1 MSYSQYPLV
10 SILVN
15 CYNSEKYI
23 LCCLYSLINQTYQN
37 IEIIVWDNCSNDS
50 TADKVNSIKD
60 HRIKYFESDKFE
72 NLVNARISAS
82 KYLKGDFIAILDSD
96 DVSYPYRI
104 QEQINYFIKNE
115 NVGVLGGAVTYI
127 DEIGNKLN
135 DKFYEI
141 NQNNIKQNINY
152 VFPFNNSTL
161 MFRKLFFDKVGGYSP
176 TYEFINDYHLVKKIS
191 NHAILANINVILS
204 KNRIH
209 NDNLSKKKFVKM
221 QLELRQF
228 LNLASKDIKF
238 TKIKVK
244 NFAEQYKCLFRI
256 IRFYLIGK

>member
-1 MSYSQYPLV
+1 MGYSQYPLV

-23 LCCLYSLINQTYQN
+23 LYCLYSLINQTYEN
-37 IEIIVWDNCSNDS
+37 IEIIVWDNCSEDS

-60 HRIKYFESDKFE
+60 NRIKYFKSCKFE

-104 QEQINYFIKNE
+104 QEQINYFNKNK

-127 DEIGNKLN
+127 DEIGNILSDKL
-135 DKFYEI
+135 YEI
-141 NQNNIKQNINY
+141 NQKNIKQNIDY
-152 VFPFNNSTL
+152 LFQFNNSTL
-161 MFRKLFFDKVGGYSP
+161 MFRKLYFDKVGGYSP
-176 TYEFINDYHLVKKIS
+176 KYEFINDYHLVKKIS
-191 NHAILANINVILS
+191 KYSILANLSIILS

-209 NDNLSKKKFVKM
+209 NDNLSSKKFVKM

-228 LNLASKDIKF
+228 LNFLSKDIKL
-238 TKIKVK
+238 TKIKIK
-244 NFAEQYKCLFRI
+244 NLIAQYKCLFRI
-256 IRFYLIGK
+256 ARFYLVGK